1 MYLVQ
6 SEAGGEPTVVPAD
19 AIAYPDLA
27 GAKYVQRAGFA
38 EKGVLAWV
46 YDTFLQ
52 PDRAFLDIGAHVGT
66 YSWTC
71 AAKAAHVYA
80 FECGPKTFC
89 HLAANIAIR
98 GLEYK
103 ITPFPFALG
112 NTDGEA
118 TYYVRSGEGGDNGI
132 KALTGADEGCQ
143 KVTVPVRRLDS
154 FGLKNIGFVKMD
166 VEGFEREVLEGAAE
180 TLRASGWP
188 KILFESWGAHRDP
201 AVPVAELREGVFEAL
216 RDIGYTWVPVTGVAD
231 MFIAEHPL

>member
-1 MYLVQ
+1 MFLVKPESNEQ
-6 SEAGGEPTVVPAD
+6 PQTVSTDLV
-19 AIAYPDLA
+19 AYPDLA
-27 GAKYVQRAGFA
+27 GAQYLQRQGFA
-38 EKGVLAWV
+38 EKAVLAWV

-52 PDRAFLDIGAHVGT
+52 PDKAFLDIGAHVGT

-71 AAKAAHVYA
+71 AEKASHVYA

-89 HLAANIAIR
+89 HLAANIAIK
-98 GLEYK
+98 GLEHK
-103 ITPFPFALG
+103 ITPLPFALG
-112 NTDGEA
+112 NRDEEA

-132 KALTGADEGCQ
+132 KALSESDSRRESF
-143 KVTVPVRRLDS
+143 TVPVRRLDT
-154 FGLKNIGFVKMD
+154 FGLTNIGFVKMD

-201 AVPVAELREGVFEAL
+201 GVPVLELREGVFDAL
-216 RDIGYTWVPVTGVAD
+216 RALGYTWVPVSGVAD